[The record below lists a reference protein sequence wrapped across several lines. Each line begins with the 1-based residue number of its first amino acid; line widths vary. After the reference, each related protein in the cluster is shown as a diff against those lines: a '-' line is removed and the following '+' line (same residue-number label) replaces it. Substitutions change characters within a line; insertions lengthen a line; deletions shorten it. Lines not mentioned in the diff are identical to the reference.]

1 MSSSDLKTIQTQLNL
16 YGYSIFMIL
25 GNIGNVFIIIL
36 FSQPRQNTCSIYL
49 ISSAVANML
58 YLTFT
63 GLFEIFPFYYG
74 DETIRA
80 IILCKL
86 HAYTINVLGQI
97 TKTLLVLACID
108 RFLITNARAS
118 FRAFSTIKRAKYL
131 IFFSIIFWSLL
142 NIYVPIV
149 TTVANG
155 QCGIFGIYSTIYTVS
170 IIIFV
175 GLIPPI
181 ILGIFGYLAYHNM
194 RQRRVRIQPVVH
206 NTNISI
212 QQRDHN
218 LLLIVMSEVFFYV
231 VTTILY
237 PLILLEMMIS
247 RYIIPNKSVPYLQ
260 IESFISSIAYLL
272 LFINSAVPFYIYL
285 IASKSFRRDF
295 KQLIINIYRKLTRQ
309 TAVQIVSRIHEIT
322 IQQETRV

>member
-1 MSSSDLKTIQTQLNL
+1 
-16 YGYSIFMIL
+16 
-25 GNIGNVFIIIL
+25 
-36 FSQPRQNTCSIYL
+36 
-49 ISSAVANML
+49 
-58 YLTFT
+58 
-63 GLFEIFPFYYG
+63 
-74 DETIRA
+74 
-80 IILCKL
+80 
-86 HAYTINVLGQI
+86 
-97 TKTLLVLACID
+97 
-108 RFLITNARAS
+108 
-118 FRAFSTIKRAKYL
+118 
-131 IFFSIIFWSLL
+131 
-142 NIYVPIV
+142 
-149 TTVANG
+149 
-155 QCGIFGIYSTIYTVS
+155 
-170 IIIFV
+170 
-175 GLIPPI
+175 
-181 ILGIFGYLAYHNM
+181 M
-194 RQRRVRIQPVVH
+194 RQRHVRIQPVVR

-231 VTTILY
+231 VTTTLY
-237 PLILLEMMIS
+237 PLVLLEMMIS